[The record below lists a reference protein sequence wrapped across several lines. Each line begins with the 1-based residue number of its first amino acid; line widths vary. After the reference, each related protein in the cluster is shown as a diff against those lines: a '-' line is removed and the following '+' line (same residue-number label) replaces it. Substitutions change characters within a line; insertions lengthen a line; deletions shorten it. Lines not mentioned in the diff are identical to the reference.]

1 MGIREGLL
9 VLLAEEPK
17 HGYQLKQ
24 DFEEATGQVWSLNIG
39 QVYTTLQR
47 LERDE
52 LVVAHEA
59 DEEGRIPYSLTVE
72 GRGELAG
79 WFSEPVDRTVP
90 DRDEVSIKLLVAV
103 ASGAADPRAVIDVQ
117 RAATMNALQDYT
129 RLREDSGEADI
140 AWLLHI
146 DRLVMQAE
154 VELRWLDRVE
164 ARLANPPSPIAGRT
178 TPDAIST
185 GREGIP
191 ARLRGLRRGASPPD
205 RSAWPAGRGRS
216 RRGRQRRG
224 ARRWHRG

>member
-9 VLLAEEPK
+9 ALLAEDPK

-59 DEEGRIPYSLTVE
+59 DEEGRIPYSLTDG
-72 GRGELAG
+72 GRDELAG

-90 DRDEVSIKLLVAV
+90 DRDEVSIKLLVAL

-129 RLREDSGEADI
+129 RLREDSGDTDI
-140 AWLLHI
+140 AWLLHL

-164 ARLANPPSPIAGRT
+164 DRLTDRSVPA
-178 TPDAIST
+178 T
-185 GREGIP
+185 GRSTP
-191 ARLRGLRRGASPPD
+191 AEAAEAVTNPGGTR
-205 RSAWPAGRGRS
+205 
-216 RRGRQRRG
+216 
-224 ARRWHRG
+224 